1 MRTITVNKWS
11 VPVTGAAIVS
21 LAAIG
26 FAMQPAQAADPTM
39 VVHVK
44 ASTLVE
50 PATVCPDGILGAH
63 FIINQLANGPASIS
77 VVAGGASITVPKES
91 QNNKTAHYTT
101 TAISGKVTDATAVV
115 PTSWTGQFV
124 LSHYICAPTTTTST
138 TPSSTSSTTSSG
150 TPTT

>member
-1 MRTITVNKWS
+1 MRTITVSKWS

-26 FAMQPAQAADPTM
+26 FAMQPAQAADTM

-50 PATVCPDGILGAH
+50 PSTVCPDGILGAH
-63 FIINQLANGPASIS
+63 FIINQLSNGPASID
-77 VVAGGASITVPKES
+77 VVASGITITVPKDA
-91 QNNKTAHYTT
+91 QLNTTAHYTT
-101 TAISGKVTDATAVV
+101 TAITGKVTDATAVV

-124 LSHYICAPTTTTST
+124 LSNYVCSPSTTTTTSSS
-138 TPSSTSSTTSSG
+138 SSTTSTSSG